1 MVLNI
6 LDLSSKINQVVTV
19 LSKIQKLGTV
29 TDIFYNIGNFPITC
43 RLKDILSFRQ
53 KWIGKF
59 YPKGALQLKHVLDEP
74 F

>member
-6 LDLSSKINQVVTV
+6 LDLSLKISPVGTV

-29 TDIFYNIGNFPITC
+29 TDLLYFPEG
-43 RLKDILSFRQ
+43 ILSFRQ